1 MSENSKNEP
10 ESHVVFSRSNME
22 NQEDVW
28 DDTALIRAYEKS
40 VRKIKKAISSKLNV
54 SEEDTSKSQQ
64 KQSAIVAKTQDEDL
78 EEEDDTEDYE
88 DENEEEE
95 EENEESTGEFDW
107 KVGDL
112 CSSIFSQD
120 GLLYP
125 AKIIKIFN
133 DKNNRAK
140 CLIQYLYYLN
150 EEEKYT
156 DELYEYDAN
165 AETENDQ
172 KSEVEAKPEKI
183 KKKNEAKSEAKF
195 PEMPS
200 LPVPPMPF
208 EIMKYL
214 NKNKQEANAAT
225 NEMNEEDAL
234 HSMLMSWYMSGY
246 HTGFYFGLNCS
257 KNSKSKNK

>member
-1 MSENSKNEP
+1 MSENSKNEQDT
-10 ESHVVFSRSNME
+10 HVVFSRSNME

-54 SEEDTSKSQQ
+54 SEEGTSKSLQ
-64 KQSAIVAKTQDEDL
+64 KQSAIVTKTQDEDL

-88 DENEEEE
+88 DEDEEED
-95 EENEESTGEFDW
+95 EESTGEFDW

-133 DKNNRAK
+133 DKNNRSK

-156 DELYEYDAN
+156 DEIYEYDAN
-165 AETENDQ
+165 SEGVNDE
-172 KSEVEAKPEKI
+172 KSGAKPEKT
-183 KKKNEAKSEAKF
+183 KKKNEAKSMAKF
-195 PEMPS
+195 SEMPS

-208 EIMKYL
+208 EIMRIVL
-214 NKNKQEANAAT
+214 DIKNRQPIRGQIKA
-225 NEMNEEDAL
+225 DL
-234 HSMLMSWYMSGY
+234 KLIRIVSGITLPLQCY
-246 HTGFYFGLNCS
+246 NTVNGPFGSCVYDDLCTFM
-257 KNSKSKNK
+257 KG